1 MRAEADNER
10 RELVLEAAVKRA
22 EAAERAQSEAE
33 WALEQAYEEA
43 QGYKR
48 QMELMGKDFEVERGE
63 RDLRENEAVECAQRC
78 VINRMRFA
86 FLFYFSSSCLDRFI
100 RRYALCVCAA
110 RVCVV

>member
-63 RDLRENEAVECAQRC
+63 RDLRENEAVESAQR
-78 VINRMRFA
+78 
-86 FLFYFSSSCLDRFI
+86 
-100 RRYALCVCAA
+100 
-110 RVCVV
+110 